1 MLFPSPGDLPD
12 PGIEPESHR
21 SPALAGRSPC
31 SLGGAY
37 LGPTPFHARPP
48 IQVASLMLPLR
59 VKKAG
64 VCGWPS
70 RRGFCC
76 FVRACMCA
84 CVCVCARA
92 CECMC
97 MCVRVCVRACMGAH
111 VRACTCAHVCARA
124 RVCVCMCVRVCVCV
138 CSPPGRA
145 FVSRVYRLCQAGPWP
160 SGFSFPWR
168 APSSPVPGLQD
179 GLSEPLPASQT
190 PGSVGGAEH

>member
-1 MLFPSPGDLPD
+1 MLFPSPGDLPN

-70 RRGFCC
+70 RRGFWC
-76 FVRACMCA
+76 FVHACMCA

-97 MCVRVCVRACMGAH
+97 MCVRVCVRACTG
-111 VRACTCAHVCARA
+111 
-124 RVCVCMCVRVCVCV
+124 VCVCMCVRVCVCV

-190 PGSVGGAEH
+190 PGSVGGAEQ